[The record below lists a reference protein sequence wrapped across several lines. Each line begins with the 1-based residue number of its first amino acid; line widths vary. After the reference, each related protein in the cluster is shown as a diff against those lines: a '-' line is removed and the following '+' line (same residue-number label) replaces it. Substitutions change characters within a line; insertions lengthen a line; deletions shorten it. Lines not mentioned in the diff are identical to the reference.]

1 MAGSWGH
8 ITDDD
13 GSLLPGGKILDMLDT
28 GGDVVEAFEEC
39 YGMVQW
45 LADRLAAATG
55 GVRRDWIE
63 QAEANYREGLE
74 IGGSD
79 G

>member
-13 GSLLPGGKILDMLDT
+13 GSLLPPGKILDMLDT
-28 GGDVVEAFEEC
+28 GGDVCEAFEEC

-45 LADRLAAATG
+45 LARPAGRSDGGCPAGLDRAGQGELPG
-55 GVRRDWIE
+55 
-63 QAEANYREGLE
+63 GLE
-74 IGGSD
+74 IGRQR
-79 G
+79 